1 MMSHL
6 PVIPRRSRRDAR
18 SRAGFSVLE
27 LLVVVAILLILF
39 TIYWGLAGKNTR
51 VGERKSCAK
60 NLQRTLIAMEIFATD
75 HGGKFPEVPGAK
87 TPAEALD
94 LLLPKYTVDASAF
107 ICPASKDAELP
118 SGVSIARQ
126 KISYAYFMGRRKGAA
141 GELLFSDRQVDA
153 LPKTAGQAVFSATG
167 QAPGNNHGNAGG
179 NFLFTDG
186 RVEWSPPRL
195 PFSLALPPGVV
206 LLNP

>member
-1 MMSHL
+1 MMSRS
-6 PVIPRRSRRDAR
+6 PDIPRRSRRGAR
-18 SRAGFSVLE
+18 FSAGFSVLE

-39 TIYWGLAGKNTR
+39 TMYWGFAGKNTR

-60 NLQRTLIAMEIFATD
+60 NLQRTMIAMEIFAAD
-75 HGGKFPEVPGAK
+75 HAGKFPEVPGAK
-87 TPAEALD
+87 APAEALD

-118 SGVSIARQ
+118 SGVSIAKQ
-126 KISYAYFMGRRKGAA
+126 KISYAYFMGRRKGEAA
-141 GELLFSDRQVDA
+141 EPLFSDRQVDA
-153 LPKTAGQAVFSATG
+153 LPKTAGQAAFSTTG
-167 QAPGNNHGNAGG
+167 QAPGNNHGDAGG